1 MLERIQLQL
10 LCIAACLC
18 FFISLFILVIKYQS
32 LKEKK
37 AVLMLE
43 INTALLL
50 IADVAL
56 YMAEGKTDQ
65 VSKVIVQVSSFLLFF
80 LVNFGLYAFNSYL
93 TVIFMGRTKLRVLPK
108 RLLICFILASVEM
121 SVIAAGHFFGW
132 FYYADELNVYHR
144 GPLFIL
150 SFIVP
155 LVVFVIQASVVIQH
169 RNLLSRRVF
178 AGALLS
184 VFFPVTAG
192 ISQIFCYGFSLLNLS
207 MGISAIVLFVFSLLE
222 QNDRLLKAANTE
234 YMSGLPNTYGFIRE
248 IELKIAS
255 GQAANYDAY
264 YFDIVR
270 MSQINK
276 KFGNDN
282 GDKILVLYAE
292 TLHKYFFAD
301 EVLGR
306 LGGNFFVALIR
317 KENRQKFLDLLKG
330 LEFDYKLENR
340 IEKIRLSAVAGIYE
354 ITKDDTIAER
364 ILGNTA
370 EAIGLAKTVD
380 RKPVVIFTPERQE
393 ELQKR
398 KHLQEI
404 FPQCLQNGEFVP
416 YYQCKVDLQ
425 TQRLCGAEA
434 LVRWIHD
441 GKIVPPCD
449 FIPMMEENESIC
461 KLDFYMLE
469 AVCKDIKRWMEMGLN
484 PPCISVN
491 FSRRNLGNKDLA
503 LQILGVLKR
512 NKIPERLVEI
522 EITETIDEHS
532 LETLKGVVEELQS
545 YGIKVAI
552 DDFGTGSSSISVL
565 KEIKFDDVKIDR
577 AFVEKLEEND
587 ILVLKCIVQMALAM
601 NANVVTEGV
610 EDREQCKILQLI
622 GCYQIQGFA
631 FDHPSD
637 SASFEKHLEDPY
649 FV

>member
-1 MLERIQLQL
+1 MAEKIQLQL

-18 FFISLFILVIKYQS
+18 LFISFFILVIKYQS

-43 INTALLL
+43 VNTALLL
-50 IADVAL
+50 FADVASHVFD
-56 YMAEGKTDQ
+56 GKPDS
-65 VSKVIVQVSSFLLFF
+65 VSRLILQISSFLLFF
-80 LVNFGLYAFNSYL
+80 LINFGLYAFNSYL
-93 TVIFMGRTKLRVLPK
+93 LVLFMGRTKLLKLPK
-108 RLLICFILASVEM
+108 RLLICFILSSFEM

-132 FYYADELNVYHR
+132 FYYIDEENFYHR

-155 LVVFVIQASVVIQH
+155 IVIFVLQASVAVQH
-169 RNLLSRRVF
+169 RNLLSRRTFFGSMFWVSLPIV
-178 AGALLS
+178 AGLL
-184 VFFPVTAG
+184 
-192 ISQIFCYGFSLLNLS
+192 QIYFYGFSLLNLA
-207 MGISAIVLFVFSLLE
+207 MAISAILLFVFSLLE

-248 IELKIAS
+248 IELKIVS
-255 GQAANYDAY
+255 GQAANFDAY

-276 KFGNDN
+276 KYGSDN
-282 GDKILVLYAE
+282 GDKILVRYGEILQ
-292 TLHKYFFAD
+292 KYLFAD

-317 KENRQKFLDLLKG
+317 KENQHTFLQLLKG
-330 LEFDYKLENR
+330 IEFDFKIESRN
-340 IEKIRLSAVAGIYE
+340 EKIKMSAVAGIYE
-354 ITKDDTIAER
+354 IGKDDTIAER
-364 ILGNTA
+364 ILGNTS
-370 EAIGLAKTVD
+370 EAISLAKNTEK
-380 RKPVVIFTPERQE
+380 KPVVILTPERQE
-393 ELQKR
+393 ELQRR
-398 KHLQEI
+398 KQLQEI
-404 FPQCLQNGEFVP
+404 FPQCLKNGEFVP
-416 YYQCKVDLQ
+416 YYQCQVDLQ
-425 TQRLCGAEA
+425 TQKLCGAEA

-449 FIPMMEENESIC
+449 FIPLMEENESIC
-461 KLDFYMLE
+461 QLDFYMLE
-469 AVCKDIKRWMEMGLN
+469 AVCRDIRRWMEKGLN
-484 PPCISVN
+484 PPAVSVN

-512 NKIPERLVEI
+512 NKVPENFIEI
-522 EITETIDEHS
+522 EITETLDEYS

-565 KEIKFDDVKIDR
+565 KEIKFDIVKIDR
-577 AFVEKLEEND
+577 AFVEKLEESD
-587 ILVLKCIVQMALAM
+587 ILVLRCIVQMALAM
-601 NANVVTEGV
+601 NATVVTEGV
-610 EDREQCKILQLI
+610 EDKEQCKILQLI

-631 FDHPSD
+631 FDHPS
-637 SASFEKHLEDPY
+637 AAESFEKRLENPY